1 MRWGVVEGRA
11 QETEKL
17 HVEQGEEGGES
28 PTSFGDGEA
37 TQWWI
42 MVMLDDSGW
51 WAVAGGH
58 AERVKRNSMRNGLK
72 AALTE
77 ERRQ

>member
-51 WAVAGGH
+51 
-58 AERVKRNSMRNGLK
+58 
-72 AALTE
+72 
-77 ERRQ
+77 

>member
-1 MRWGVVEGRA
+1 MTCAAHASKAGDAMRWGVVEGRA

-28 PTSFGDGEA
+28 PTSFGNGEA

-51 WAVAGGH
+51 
-58 AERVKRNSMRNGLK
+58 
-72 AALTE
+72 
-77 ERRQ
+77 

>member
-28 PTSFGDGEA
+28 PTSFGNGEA

-51 WAVAGGH
+51 
-58 AERVKRNSMRNGLK
+58 
-72 AALTE
+72 
-77 ERRQ
+77 